1 MPFKQISRIGLTLLL
16 GAALIAAYDGDPL
29 LFLNYFTNTGNV
41 IIFAVMVGI
50 LLNYIPEKHMV
61 FLVMI
66 GLVINLVYINLLID
80 DFMIIDD
87 IFNNRWQWAILHYV
101 VPYVLLIDLLVLTQE
116 AMPLKRTLF
125 VYLWLPVLYLVYAF
139 IYGTLTLEYAYFF
152 LDIPTLGLSGVAIYV
167 TGIFAFYLIL
177 GILLLTVKTRAE
189 KKRLH

>member
-1 MPFKQISRIGLTLLL
+1 MPFKQISRIALTLLL

-50 LLNYIPEKHMV
+50 IFNFIPEKHIL
-61 FLVMI
+61 FAVMI

-80 DFMIIDD
+80 NFMIVDD
-87 IFNNRWQWAILHYV
+87 ILNSRWQWAILHYV
-101 VPYVLLIDLLVLTQE
+101 VPYVLLIDLLFFTQE
-116 AMPLKRTLF
+116 AMPMKRTLL

-152 LDIPTLGLSGVAIYV
+152 LDIPTLGLFGVVLYV
-167 TGIFAFYLIL
+167 TGIFAFYLML
-177 GILLLTVKTRAE
+177 GSLLLAVKTRAE